1 MNKGHDLG
9 GQTGFGAIPL
19 AHERDEAVFRTTW
32 EARVFALTTAV
43 EYLDKWN
50 LDQARDAIEN
60 QRPDQYSE
68 NSYYENWLFGLE
80 KLLIKTGL
88 VTAEELETCV
98 ADVKPGS
105 REIAPLRVE
114 QVENYIY
121 CNYPNPIDN
130 QPPARNK
137 AGDNVTAVNI
147 ASKGHTRLPG
157 YVQGKRGVICH
168 QQGVHALPDQNALG
182 ITFLEHLYSVCFSA
196 NEIWGTH
203 DDQRFS
209 VSVDLWESYLKPT

>member
-1 MNKGHDLG
+1 MNKGHDVG
-9 GQTGFGAIPL
+9 GKPGFSVIPFSHDL
-19 AHERDEAVFRTTW
+19 NEPVFRATW

-50 LDQARDAIEN
+50 LDQARDAIEK
-60 QRPDQYSE
+60 QSPDQYFE
-68 NSYYENWLFGLE
+68 HSYYENWLFGLE

-88 VTAEELETCV
+88 VTTEELETGV
-98 ADVKPGS
+98 VGIKSDS
-105 REIAPLRVE
+105 REVAPLRAE
-114 QVENYIY
+114 QVENYIRHH
-121 CNYPNPIDN
+121 CPNPISD
-130 QPPARNK
+130 QPVARFK
-137 AGDNVTAVNI
+137 AGDSVTAINI
-147 ASKGHTRLPG
+147 TSSSHTRLPG
-157 YVQGKRGVICH
+157 YVQGKRGVIRH

-182 ITFLEHLYSVCFSA
+182 ITFSEHLYSVCFSA

>member
-9 GQTGFGAIPL
+9 GQTGLGARPL

-43 EYLDKWN
+43 EYVDKWN

-105 REIAPLRVE
+105 REITPLRVE

-130 QPPARNK
+130 QPPAQYK

-147 ASKGHTRLPG
+147 ASTGHTRLPG

-168 QQGVHALPDQNALG
+168 RQGVHALPDQNALG
-182 ITFLEHLYSVCFSA
+182 TIFSEHLYNVCFSA
-196 NEIWGTH
+196 NEICSSRE
-203 DDQRFS
+203 DPKFS
-209 VSVDLWESYLKPT
+209 VNVDLWESYLKPA